1 LCTYPESG
9 GGVGVPFASTVVSSA
24 ETGRPFLQENLQSLP
39 SIGMFRAAGEF
50 MSLRLELKFEG
61 GFEGVGQQF
70 LTGGEGMEWTGGD
83 LRFIRLMRTSLSFTY
98 FSPAFDM
105 ELK

>member
-1 LCTYPESG
+1 LCTYPENG
-9 GGVGVPFASTVVSSA
+9 GGFGVPFAATVVSSA
-24 ETGRPFLQENLQSLP
+24 ETGRPFLQESLQSLP

-50 MSLRLELKFEG
+50 MSLRLELRFEG
-61 GFEGVGQQF
+61 GFEGVGQQ
-70 LTGGEGMEWTGGD
+70 LLGGEGMEWTGGD

-98 FSPAFDM
+98 LSPAFDM